1 MKEKF
6 MQIPAPLRRQIL
18 LRCAGAGLGVAMFLI
33 VLIYSTDWRFMV
45 PCAAAAVFC
54 LSSAALLFDRCIRGK
69 YVVITG
75 ICTEIDRTSIRK
87 RIKAIYLQTEEHQI
101 KLVGVRPV
109 RNLIVGDTTVSMMRF
124 MMRSFAN
131 GFPVPGRKQRT
142 IISTMRMTRPYSLEL
157 TTICKEFAL

>member
-45 PCAAAAVFC
+45 PCAAAAVLC
-54 LSSAALLFDRCIRGK
+54 LTSAALLFDRCVRGK

-75 ICTEIDRTSIRK
+75 NCTEIERTSIRK
-87 RIKAIYLQTEEHQI
+87 RVKAIYLQTEEHQI

-109 RNLIVGDTTVSMMRF
+109 RNLIAGDTLNLFVADNT
-124 MMRSFAN
+124 
-131 GFPVPGRKQRT
+131 PVYNTDGCNV
-142 IISTMRMTRPYSLEL
+142 
-157 TTICKEFAL
+157 ICSYIALSKTLPTQKKEIQIQ

>member
-6 MQIPAPLRRQIL
+6 KQIPQPLRKQFL
-18 LRCAGAGLGVAMFLI
+18 LRYTGVIMGIVMLLI

-45 PCAAAAVFC
+45 PCTAASVLC
-54 LSSAALLFDRCIRGK
+54 LASAALLFDRCIRGR

-75 ICTEIDRTSIRK
+75 ICTEIERTSIRK

-109 RNLIVGDTTVSMMRF
+109 RNLIVGDTLNLFVAENTPVYTIEGSNVICSYITLEKVLPTV
-124 MMRSFAN
+124 
-131 GFPVPGRKQRT
+131 K
-142 IISTMRMTRPYSLEL
+142 
-157 TTICKEFAL
+157 KEIQTQ

>member
-69 YVVITG
+69 YVVITD

-87 RIKAIYLQTEEHQI
+87 RIKAIYLQTEEHQV
-101 KLVGVRPV
+101 KLVGVRPI
-109 RNLIVGDTTVSMMRF
+109 RNLVVGDTLNLFVAEST
-124 MMRSFAN
+124 
-131 GFPVPGRKQRT
+131 PVYNMDGCNV
-142 IISTMRMTRPYSLEL
+142 
-157 TTICKEFAL
+157 ICSYITLSKTLPTAKKEIQIQ

>member
-6 MQIPAPLRRQIL
+6 MQIPVPLRKQIL
-18 LRCAGAGLGVAMFLI
+18 LRCAGVGLGAAMLLI

-54 LSSAALLFDRCIRGK
+54 LSSAALLFDRCVRGK

-75 ICTEIDRTSIRK
+75 ICTEIERTSIRK

-109 RNLIVGDTTVSMMRF
+109 RNLIVGDTLNLFVAENT
-124 MMRSFAN
+124 
-131 GFPVPGRKQRT
+131 PVYNTDGCNV
-142 IISTMRMTRPYSLEL
+142 
-157 TTICKEFAL
+157 ICSYIALSKTLPTQKKEIQTQ

>member
-87 RIKAIYLQTEEHQI
+87 RIKAIYLQTAEHTVRVVGI
-101 KLVGVRPV
+101 KAV
-109 RNLIVGDTTVSMMRF
+109 RNLAIGDSLKLFVADNT
-124 MMRSFAN
+124 
-131 GFPVPGRKQRT
+131 PVYNMEGCNVICAYITMIKVQPVVKKE
-142 IISTMRMTRPYSLEL
+142 ISTQ
-157 TTICKEFAL
+157 

>member
-1 MKEKF
+1 

-45 PCAAAAVFC
+45 PCAAAAVLC
-54 LSSAALLFDRCIRGK
+54 LTSAALLFDRCVQGK

-75 ICTEIDRTSIRK
+75 NCTEIERTSIRK
-87 RIKAIYLQTEEHQI
+87 RVKAIYLQTEEHQI

-109 RNLIVGDTTVSMMRF
+109 RNLIAGDTLNLFVVDNT
-124 MMRSFAN
+124 
-131 GFPVPGRKQRT
+131 PVYNTDGCNV
-142 IISTMRMTRPYSLEL
+142 
-157 TTICKEFAL
+157 ICSYIALSKTLPTQKKEIQIQ